1 MATLLYYLLYT
12 HRPTL
17 FSCSVQPSLSSPLLY
32 HLTAFFF
39 FFLLSLTLHCPP
51 LSVSSLFTSV
61 SVWFGWMS
69 VLVFSSHSFVFLVSD
84 YVFGYLSNCV
94 GITLALQGA
103 KPASA
108 DTIQN
113 CSSMSFSLTFFNPLD
128 SIEND
133 LWKLIFFSIFFCL
146 PIEVSGWWVACCV
159 LCGQNILFYPFFS
172 AQSVFLANL

>member
-1 MATLLYYLLYT
+1 M
-12 HRPTL
+12 
-17 FSCSVQPSLSSPLLY
+17 FSSAFTFLPSPLPLDSF
-32 HLTAFFF
+32 L
-39 FFLLSLTLHCPP
+39 FLLPSF
-51 LSVSSLFTSV
+51 SDSSLFTSV

-69 VLVFSSHSFVFLVSD
+69 VLGFSSHSFVFLVSD

-133 LWKLIFFSIFFCL
+133 LWKLIFFFIFFL
-146 PIEVSGWWVACCV
+146 PSNRSEWVV
-159 LCGQNILFYPFFS
+159 GGLLCFVWSKYPFLSLFCPFFS
-172 AQSVFLANL
+172 AQSVFLADL

>member
-1 MATLLYYLLYT
+1 M
-12 HRPTL
+12 
-17 FSCSVQPSLSSPLLY
+17 FSSGFTFLPSALPLDSFL
-32 HLTAFFF
+32 
-39 FFLLSLTLHCPP
+39 FLLPSF
-51 LSVSSLFTSV
+51 SDSSLFTSV

-69 VLVFSSHSFVFLVSD
+69 VLGFSSHSFVFLVSD

-133 LWKLIFFSIFFCL
+133 LWKLIFFFIFFAFQSKWVGGGWLVVFCMVKISFFASFL
-146 PIEVSGWWVACCV
+146 P
-159 LCGQNILFYPFFS
+159 LFS